1 MRMSIE
7 ASVYA
12 IEGWG
17 LRQAARTDISRVSAG
32 KLGLRGK
39 MARQRLGQHFLGDE
53 GWREQIA
60 RAIRVSPHS
69 LQAGATEQAENSC
82 WLEIGAG
89 HGEMTEHLVKSGVP
103 VIAVELDPALLQRL
117 QSLSDWHRNLTV
129 VQGDVLKTDL
139 AAISGGSRI
148 RIYGNLP
155 YYITS
160 PILHH
165 FFERAA
171 LIDEIHVVIQLEV
184 AHRLT
189 ALPGNKAYGYLSVLT
204 QFYARPDLALR
215 IPRGAFRPPPEVDS
229 ALVSMRLP
237 GKSTHL
243 ELKEE
248 AAFLEFVK
256 TCFAQK
262 RKTLSNNLRA
272 LNEPKRT
279 QEILRSLHLRQ
290 DARAEQLSVE
300 ELAAVFQAAA

>member
-1 MRMSIE
+1 MWVMNF
-7 ASVYA
+7 YA

-17 LRQAARTDISRVSAG
+17 WRQAPARV
-32 KLGLRGK
+32 LRGMSAVRLGGRET
-39 MARQRLGQHFLGDE
+39 MARQRLGQHFLSDE

-60 RAIRVSPHS
+60 RAIRVSPHG
-69 LQAGATEQAENSC
+69 LQAGMPTNAGDFC
-82 WLEIGAG
+82 WIEMGAG
-89 HGEMTEHLVKSGVP
+89 HGEMTEHLLKSGAQVT
-103 VIAVELDPALLQRL
+103 AVELDPPLIERL
-117 QSLSDWHRNLTV
+117 RSLAEFQPNLTV
-129 VQGDVLKTDL
+129 VHGDILNTDL
-139 AAISGGSRI
+139 ATLSGGRRM

-165 FFERAA
+165 FFGYAA

-189 ALPGNKAYGYLSVLT
+189 AHSGSKSYGYLSVLT
-204 QFYARPDLALR
+204 QYYARPDLALR

-237 GKSTHL
+237 GESAKL
-243 ELKEE
+243 QVEDE

-256 TCFAQK
+256 ACFAQK
-262 RKTLSNNLRA
+262 RKTLSNNLRGIC
-272 LNEPKRT
+272 EPAHSH
-279 QEILRSLHLRQ
+279 EILKRLKLRA

-300 ELAAVFQAAA
+300 ELAAVFRATK